1 MDKFNFKFKNNSI
14 DELKRFETEVLDKI
28 EAKSGTRRKK
38 MFKRG
43 NGFCEPKG
51 SYSITYGYTS
61 MSYLSPTRKRTPVP
75 DKTGLYYTKLR
86 DNHPEL
92 LNIFQEFCDLHCNEE
107 IVVDQIQINRN
118 WASPPHKDAGNV
130 GESYIVGLGDYKGGE
145 TVVEYSEDHIKE
157 YNIKNTFTKFNG
169 SKYIHYTNTFTGTR
183 YSLVFYQHKICS
195 AIDIDDER
203 NRAEP

>member
-51 SYSITYGYTS
+51 AYSITYGYTS

-130 GESYIVGLGDYKGGE
+130 GESYIVGLGDYEGGE

>member
-51 SYSITYGYTS
+51 AYSITYGYTS